1 LKRPVFFS
9 LPLAVFSFA
18 VVFLLLS
25 CSAKEQ
31 VATEEVPPPATIE
44 SLVVLPVEI
53 QKSENGYDTATTRQ
67 LETGTATLNA
77 MLQEMLADKKGL
89 QFLTENRK
97 ESMLADFNGNPQ
109 ATARYLGQ
117 QLGADAV
124 LVTLLSRYSERDG
137 GEYSV
142 NDPASVSFKTQLI
155 HVATGT
161 TLCLGVFEETQQ
173 TLLSNL
179 FSFAKASRRGFKW
192 ITVEQLSREG
202 LREKLND
209 CRYTAE

>member
-1 LKRPVFFS
+1 MKRPVLFS
-9 LPLAVFSFA
+9 LPLAVFA
-18 VVFLLLS
+18 VAAVFLLLS

-31 VATEEVPPPATIE
+31 VATEEAPPATIE

-53 QKSENGYDTATTRQ
+53 QKSENGYDTATTRH
-67 LETGTATLNA
+67 LETGAATLNA

-97 ESMLADFNGNPQ
+97 ESMLADFHGNPQ

-117 QLGADAV
+117 QLGVDAV

-161 TLCLGVFEETQQ
+161 TLCLGVFDETQQ

-179 FSFAKASRRGFKW
+179 FSFAKASKRGFKW

-202 LREKLND
+202 LHEKLND

>member
-1 LKRPVFFS
+1 MKRPVFFS

-31 VATEEVPPPATIE
+31 VATEEPPPATIE

-53 QKSENGYDTATTRQ
+53 QKSENGYDGGTIRQ
-67 LETGTATLNA
+67 LETGATTLNA
-77 MLQEMLADKKGL
+77 MLQEMLADRQGL

-117 QLGADAV
+117 QLGVDAV

-155 HVATGT
+155 HVATGK

-173 TLLSNL
+173 ALLSNL
-179 FSFAKASRRGFKW
+179 FSFAKASSRGFKW

>member
-1 LKRPVFFS
+1 MKRPVFFS
-9 LPLAVFSFA
+9 LPLAVLSA
-18 VVFLLLS
+18 AIVFLLLS

-31 VATEEVPPPATIE
+31 IATEEPPPATIE
-44 SLVVLPVEI
+44 SLAVLPVEI
-53 QKSENGYDTATTRQ
+53 EKSEYGYDTATLRQ
-67 LETGTATLNA
+67 LETGAATLNT
-77 MLQEMLADKKGL
+77 MLREMLANGKGL
-89 QFLTENRK
+89 QFLTENRR
-97 ESMLADFNGNPQ
+97 ESMLADFHGNPQ
-109 ATARYLGQ
+109 STARYLGQ
-117 QLGADAV
+117 QLGVDAV

-142 NDPASVSFKTQLI
+142 NEPASVSFKTQLI

-161 TLCLGVFEETQQ
+161 TLCLGVFDETQQ
-173 TLLSNL
+173 ALLSNL
-179 FSFAKASRRGFKW
+179 FSFGKASKRGFKW

>member
-1 LKRPVFFS
+1 MFS
-9 LPLAVFSFA
+9 LPLAVFA
-18 VVFLLLS
+18 VAAVFLLLS

-31 VATEEVPPPATIE
+31 VATEEAPPATIE

-53 QKSENGYDTATTRQ
+53 QKSENGYDTATIRQ
-67 LETGTATLNA
+67 LETGAATLNA

-97 ESMLADFNGNPQ
+97 ESMLADFHGNPQ

-117 QLGADAV
+117 QLGVDAV

-161 TLCLGVFEETQQ
+161 TLCLGVFDETQQ

-179 FSFAKASRRGFKW
+179 FSFAKASKRGFKW

-202 LREKLND
+202 LHEKLND
-209 CRYTAE
+209 CRYTTE